1 MKAYTGFESNGYDAD
16 SSGFAD
22 LTTKENTK
30 SDDAH
35 QNVFKGKLILNNH
48 KGKGVVGIAND
59 DHPSFEL
66 TLWKSFEGGSHPT
79 TRRKNPISELSNTNE
94 PPEIAIDKNDKP
106 SG

>member
-1 MKAYTGFESNGYDAD
+1 MGMMPTRAGLPKQ
-16 SSGFAD
+16 
-22 LTTKENTK
+22 NTK

-35 QNVFKGKLILNNH
+35 QNVFNGLVLKNH
-48 KGKGVVGIAND
+48 KGKSVVGIAND

-66 TLWKSFEGGSHPT
+66 TLGKSFEGGLHPT